1 MPMSTQA
8 MKKKRTKFSKNNL
21 FDLGK
26 KGFIN
31 YTVFIVSGCESVNN
45 EKINLQ
51 DKTKQDKIFF

>member
-1 MPMSTQA
+1 MSTQA
-8 MKKKRTKFSKNNL
+8 IKKKRTKFSKNNL

-45 EKINLQ
+45 EK
-51 DKTKQDKIFF
+51 